1 LSSQARCTCVEV
13 AVFAPLR
20 GTYNY
25 AWPCILGKPEPGL
38 RIRVPFGKGWRT
50 GVVMKEHDNPP
61 DYPCK
66 PVDDRLE
73 FIPSCQPCYLSWIDR
88 ASRYYLAS
96 FGEFLETAMAWGG
109 VDEKRKVRLLD
120 RESLQNADPELADIF
135 TTRRAI
141 SLSTIRERCKSAG
154 LFYRILKAVEA
165 GALENCLDQPGEESA
180 STHPVD
186 EKDAL
191 LALRP
196 AQQSAC
202 HVIAD
207 SFGRFK
213 AHLLF
218 GATGSGKTEVYL
230 HVAKKLVA
238 QGKQILILVPEIG
251 LTPMWLSRLQARF
264 ANVGIWHSGMGAPE
278 RLNVLHQLNDLDVL
292 IGTRSALFLPLS
304 RLGMVVVDE
313 EHDASFKQ
321 QEGVHYSARDMAL
334 LLGQEMG
341 VPVVLGSATPSL
353 ESWRRVKAGEME
365 LLELPERIQSHGPM
379 QRTMIDMRGEQEVI
393 SPPLFKALEETRLQ
407 GQQSILFL
415 NRRGYAPALQCTA
428 CGDVPKCQD
437 CSLNLTLHRR
447 AGQLR
452 CHSCGLVRRVPNSC
466 EVCGEQALLPLGA
479 GTEKL
484 EELLAERLP
493 DLRFARFDRDVITSN
508 KRLKET
514 LSAFSSGEIDC
525 LIGTQM
531 LVKGHH
537 FPNVTLV
544 GVVNADMGLS
554 LPDFRAGER
563 WWQQMTQVTGRAGRG
578 DQPGRIMI
586 QTHMPEAAWFE
597 RIGDES
603 AREVLD
609 EEIQLRELLSYPPY
623 ARWVRLIFS
632 SMHLSKAESAANA
645 MAAHLKRWDKVSFS
659 GPMLCPLERLAGRY
673 RVEIL
678 LRDSSRKILPWKL
691 APLLEKVPVPSDV
704 RRKVD
709 VDPIDMM

>member
-1 LSSQARCTCVEV
+1 MKYVDV
-13 AVFAPLR
+13 AVFSPLH
-20 GTYNY
+20 GTYTY
-25 AWPCILGKPEPGL
+25 TWPDSLGTPEAGL
-38 RIRVPFGKGWRT
+38 RVRIPLGKGWRS
-50 GVVMKEHDNPP
+50 GVVMAVHDQTP
-61 DYPCK
+61 DYACK

-73 FIPSCQPCYLSWIDR
+73 FTPSCTRAYCTWIER

-96 FGEFLETAMAWGG
+96 FGEFLETAMAWGSA
-109 VDEKRKVRLLD
+109 DEKRKVRLVD
-120 RESLQNADPELADIF
+120 HDALQQVDPELAAIF
-135 TTRRAI
+135 SSKRAI
-141 SLSTIRERCKSAG
+141 SLKAVRGRHPSPA

-165 GALENCLDQPGEESA
+165 GGLEACLDTRGEESVA
-180 STHPVD
+180 TDSVD
-186 EKDAL
+186 GKGG

-196 AQQSAC
+196 AQLAAC
-202 HVIAD
+202 RAIAD
-207 SFGRFK
+207 AIHEFK

-230 HVAKKLVA
+230 NVAEKLVA
-238 QGKQILILVPEIG
+238 EGRQVLILVPEIG
-251 LTPMWLSRLQARF
+251 LTPMWLARLKARF
-264 ANVGIWHSGMGAPE
+264 TRVGIWHSGMGAPE

-313 EHDASFKQ
+313 EHDGSFKQ
-321 QEGVHYSARDMAL
+321 QEGIHYSARDMAL

-341 VPVVLGSATPSL
+341 VPVILGSATPSL
-353 ESWRRVKAGEME
+353 ESWRRVKAGEMA

-379 QRTMIDMRGEQEVI
+379 QKIIIDMRNVQEVI
-393 SPPLFKALEETRLQ
+393 SPRLFAALDTTRQQ

-415 NRRGYAPALQCTA
+415 NRRGYSPALQCTA
-428 CGDVPKCQD
+428 CGDVPKCHA

-452 CHSCGLVRRVPNSC
+452 CHACGLVKRVPHTC
-466 EVCGEQALLPLGA
+466 EVCGEQALMPLGA

-484 EELLAERLP
+484 EELLAGRLP

-514 LSAFSSGEIDC
+514 LAAFTAGEIDC

-537 FPNVTLV
+537 FPGVTLV

-578 DQPGRIMI
+578 DHPGRIII
-586 QTHMPEAAWFE
+586 QTHTPEAAWFE
-597 RIGDES
+597 RIGDDS

-632 SMHLSKAESAANA
+632 SIHLNKAESAANT
-645 MAAHLKRWDKVSFS
+645 MAAHLQRWGKVPFS
-659 GPMLCPLERLAGRY
+659 GPMLCPLERLASRF

-691 APLLEKVPVPSDV
+691 APLLEKIHVPSGV

>member
-1 LSSQARCTCVEV
+1 MAIHHH
-13 AVFAPLR
+13 APDH
-20 GTYNY
+20 
-25 AWPCILGKPEPGL
+25 A
-38 RIRVPFGKGWRT
+38 
-50 GVVMKEHDNPP
+50 
-61 DYPCK
+61 CK

-73 FIPSCQPCYLSWIDR
+73 TLPSCTPSYLTWIER

-96 FGEFLETAMAWGG
+96 FGEFLETAMAWGNT
-109 VDEKRKVRLLD
+109 DEKRKVRLLD
-120 RESLQNADPELADIF
+120 HEALQRIDAELATIF
-135 TTRRAI
+135 TTKRAL
-141 SLSTIRERCKSAG
+141 SLKTVRERCKSPA
-154 LFYRILKAVEA
+154 LFYRILKVIEA
-165 GALENCLDQPGEESA
+165 NALESCPDIPDEEA
-180 STHPVD
+180 VFTHPVD
-186 EKDAL
+186 AKSVLE
-191 LALRP
+191 LRP
-196 AQQSAC
+196 AQQTAC
-202 HVIAD
+202 SVIAD
-207 SFGRFK
+207 SIGSFK

-230 HVAKKLVA
+230 NVAEKLVA
-238 QGKQILILVPEIG
+238 QGRQVLILVPEIG
-251 LTPMWLSRLQARF
+251 LTPMWLSRLKERF
-264 ANVGIWHSGMGAPE
+264 AKVGIWHSGMGAPE
-278 RLNVLHQLNDLDVL
+278 RLNVLHQLGDLDVL
-292 IGTRSALFLPLS
+292 VGTRSALFLPLP

-321 QEGVHYSARDMAL
+321 QEGVHYSARDIAL
-334 LLGQEMG
+334 LLGQETG

-365 LLELPERIQSHGPM
+365 LLELPERIQPHGPM
-379 QRTMIDMRGEQEVI
+379 QQTVIDMRGEQEVI
-393 SPPLFKALEETRLQ
+393 SPRLLKALEETRQQ

-428 CGDVPKCQD
+428 CGDVPRCQA

-452 CHSCGLVRRVPNSC
+452 CHSCGLVRRVPQIC

-484 EELLAERLP
+484 EEVLTEKLP
-493 DLRFARFDRDVITSN
+493 DLRFARFDRDAITSN
-508 KRLKET
+508 RRLKET
-514 LSAFSSGEIDC
+514 LISFSAGEIDC

-544 GVVNADMGLS
+544 GAVNADMGLS

-578 DQPGRIMI
+578 EHPGRIMI
-586 QTHMPEAAWFE
+586 QTHTPEAAWFE
-597 RIGDES
+597 RIGDDS

-609 EEIQLRELLSYPPY
+609 EEIALRELLSYPPY

-632 SMHLSKAESAANA
+632 SMHLAKAESAANA
-645 MAAHLKRWDKVSFS
+645 MAVHLERWGRVPFS

-678 LRDSSRKILPWKL
+678 LRDNSRKMLPWKL
-691 APLLEKVPVPSDV
+691 APLLEKIPVPSNV

>member
-1 LSSQARCTCVEV
+1 M
-13 AVFAPLR
+13 AVFSPLH
-20 GTYNY
+20 GTYTY
-25 AWPCILGKPEPGL
+25 TWPDSLDQPQVGL
-38 RIRVPFGKGWRT
+38 RLRIPLGKGWRN
-50 GVVMKEHDNPP
+50 GVVMKVHGNAPE
-61 DYPCK
+61 YACK

-73 FIPSCQPCYLSWIDR
+73 FFSSCGPAYLSWIER

-96 FGEFLETAMAWGG
+96 FGEFLETAMAWSS
-109 VDEKRKVRLLD
+109 VEEKRKIRLLD
-120 RESLQNADPELADIF
+120 GEALRSSDAELATIF

-141 SLSTIRERCKSAG
+141 SLKTVRERCKSPA
-154 LFYRILKAVEA
+154 LFYRILKAVDA
-165 GALENCLDQPGEESA
+165 GGLAFFSGKSDAA
-180 STHPVD
+180 SETMPPTVN
-186 EKDAL
+186 L
-191 LALRP
+191 PLTLRP
-196 AQQSAC
+196 AQQDACSA
-202 HVIAD
+202 IAASLD
-207 SFGRFK
+207 SFT

-230 HVAKKLVA
+230 NVAEKLVR
-238 QGKQILILVPEIG
+238 QGRQILILVPEIG
-251 LTPMWLSRLQARF
+251 LTPMWLARLKERF
-264 ANVGIWHSGMGAPE
+264 ARVGIWHSGMGAPE
-278 RLNVLHQLNDLDVL
+278 RLNVLQQLGELDVL
-292 IGTRSALFLPLS
+292 IGTRSALFLPLT

-334 LLGQEMG
+334 LLGQERG

-353 ESWRRVKAGEME
+353 ESWRRVKAGEMA
-365 LLELPERIQSHGPM
+365 LLELPERIRSHGPM
-379 QRTMIDMRGEQEVI
+379 QRTIIDMRNEPEVI
-393 SPPLFKALEETRLQ
+393 SPRLFKVLEETRQQ

-415 NRRGYAPALQCTA
+415 NRRGYSPALQCTA
-428 CGDVPKCQD
+428 CGDVPKCHA

-452 CHSCGLVRRVPNSC
+452 CHSCGLVRRVPHTC
-466 EVCGEQALLPLGA
+466 EVCGAQALLPLGA

-484 EELLAERLP
+484 EEILTERLP
-493 DLRFARFDRDVITSN
+493 DLRFARFDRDAITSN
-508 KRLKET
+508 SRLKDI
-514 LSAFSSGEIDC
+514 LDAFSTGGIDC

-537 FPNVTLV
+537 FPHVTLV

-578 DQPGRIMI
+578 DHPGRIMI
-586 QTHMPEAAWFE
+586 QTHSPEAAWFD
-597 RIGDES
+597 RIGDDS

-609 EEIQLRELLSYPPY
+609 EELQLREQLGYPPY

-632 SMHLSKAESAANA
+632 SMHLQKAEDAANI
-645 MAAHLKRWDKVSFS
+645 MAAHIDRWGRVPFS
-659 GPMLCPLERLAGRY
+659 GPMLCPIERLAGRY
-673 RVEIL
+673 RIEIL

-691 APLLEKVPVPSDV
+691 APLLESLPVPSGV

-709 VDPIDMM
+709 VDPMDMM

>member
-1 LSSQARCTCVEV
+1 
-13 AVFAPLR
+13 
-20 GTYNY
+20 
-25 AWPCILGKPEPGL
+25 
-38 RIRVPFGKGWRT
+38 
-50 GVVMKEHDNPP
+50 MKVHDKLP

-73 FIPSCQPCYLSWIDR
+73 LIPSCQPYYLSWIER

-96 FGEFLETAMAWGG
+96 FGEFLETAMAWSS
-109 VDEKRKVRLLD
+109 VDEKRKIRLLD
-120 RESLQNADPELADIF
+120 HQALQDADPELASLF
-135 TTRRAI
+135 KTRRAI
-141 SLSTIRERCKSAG
+141 SLSTIRERSKSAA
-154 LFYRILKAVEA
+154 LFYRTLKAVEA
-165 GALENCLDQPGEESA
+165 GALESCLDKPVEEEEA

-186 EKDAL
+186 EKGA

-207 SFGRFK
+207 SIGTFK

-230 HVAKKLVA
+230 NVAEKLVE

-334 LLGQEMG
+334 LLGQEMS

-393 SPPLFKALEETRLQ
+393 SPPLFKALEETRQ
-407 GQQSILFL
+407 KGQQSILFL

-428 CGDVPKCQD
+428 CGDVPKCQA

-466 EVCGEQALLPLGA
+466 EACGEQALLPLGA

-484 EELLAERLP
+484 EEILAERLP
-493 DLRFARFDRDVITSN
+493 DLRFSRFDRDVITSN

-514 LSAFSSGEIDC
+514 LGAFSSGEIDC

-586 QTHMPEAAWFE
+586 QTHMPDAAWFE

-632 SMHLSKAESAANA
+632 SLHLSKAESAANV
-645 MAAHLKRWDKVSFS
+645 MAAHIDRWGKVPFS

-678 LRDSSRKILPWKL
+678 LRDNSRKILPWKL
-691 APLLEKVPVPSDV
+691 APLLEKVPVPSGV